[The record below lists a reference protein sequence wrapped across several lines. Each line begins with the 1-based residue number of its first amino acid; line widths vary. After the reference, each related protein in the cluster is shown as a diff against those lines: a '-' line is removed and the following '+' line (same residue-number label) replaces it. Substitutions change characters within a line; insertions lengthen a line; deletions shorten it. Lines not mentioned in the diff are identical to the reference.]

1 MCNCSPAEREV
12 YLHMYNGNVSR
23 TLHAQHSVIMNL
35 EAAVNTV

>member
-23 TLHAQHSVIMNL
+23 TLHAQHSVITNL
-35 EAAVNTV
+35 KAAVNTV